1 MLLLVIKVPKGLYS
15 ARQLKRLRKK
25 FRWSKTKYKRKKLKL
40 KQKVDPLEGAPQ
52 ATGIVLQKVGR
63 ESKQPNSAIRKCVRV
78 QLKKNGKSI
87 TAFLPGDG
95 SLNFIEEHDRV
106 LVEGIGGAKG
116 RAVGDLPGVRWRV
129 VKVNGVSLHALL
141 TGKKEKPMR

>member
-1 MLLLVIKVPKGLYS
+1 MGKPRGLYA
-15 ARQLKRLRKK
+15 ARQLKKNRKK
-25 FRWSKTKYKRKKLKL
+25 FRWSKTKYKRKKLGL
-40 KQKVDPLEGAPQ
+40 KKKVDPLGGSCQ
-52 ATGIVLQKVGR
+52 ALGIVLQKVGR

-78 QLKKNGKSI
+78 QLKKNGKSV

-95 SLNFIEEHDRV
+95 ALNFIEEHDRV

-129 VKVNGVSLHALL
+129 VKVNGVSLEALL
-141 TGKKEKPMR
+141 AGKKEKPLR